1 MCQPS
6 FLNECFH
13 SVIFGTNV
21 DSTYNDSSVCSIS
34 NLSLAANSLLE
45 VIHSGLPLCYSSP
58 TQCFHSSLIFSVHI
72 KTFKDIILVS
82 LKIFCGLISS
92 FLSSL
97 TAEASAERSP
107 RRRSISGL
115 GSSEKNIS
123 IDGPN
128 SSPFKVP
135 VSSFSKTH
143 ISITPAHH
151 HISLTSVTSP
161 SLQCQ
166 HSVSFS
172 H

>member
-1 MCQPS
+1 MLIPLIMIPLS
-6 FLNECFH
+6 AV
-13 SVIFGTNV
+13 SVI
-21 DSTYNDSSVCSIS
+21 YH
-34 NLSLAANSLLE
+34 SLLE
-45 VIHSGLPLCYSSP
+45 VIHRGLPLCYSSP
-58 TQCFHSSLIFSVHI
+58 TQCFHSSLIMSVHI
-72 KTFKDIILVS
+72 TTFKDHILVS
-82 LKIFCGLISS
+82 LKICRGLISS

-151 HISLTSVTSP
+151 HISLTSFTSS